1 MSVNF
6 VCPFMTTVNGMSLSI
21 GKCLNDACG
30 IWDDEHAQCAFA
42 VIASALAESKK
53 DGE

>member
-1 MSVNF
+1 MYDYTL
-6 VCPFMTTVNGMSLSI
+6 CPFMTTVNRVGVCKE
-21 GKCLNDACG
+21 GNCG

-42 VIASALAESKK
+42 VIASVLAESKK